1 MSEVKVFRVVGKIAK
16 PNYQTDFRKEI
27 RALKPEEAVEKVYME
42 IGSKHRAKRSQIKVL
57 KIEEIGFDDVSD
69 PTIRKMMAGERESG
83 GQ

>member
-27 RALKPEEAVEKVYME
+27 RSLKPEEAVEKVYME

-57 KIEEIGFDDVSD
+57 KVEEIGFDDVSD
-69 PTIRKMMAGERESG
+69 PTIRKLTAGERESG